1 MKRTKLFL
9 SFFNSEKAGGLV
21 MLLCTILS
29 LLLANSIYSE
39 GYNSIWHFT
48 IARHPIEYWINDG
61 LMAIFFLLI
70 GLELERELY
79 IGELSKIKDAILP
92 LSGAAGGMIIPAIIY
107 FLFNNNNL
115 DYRWR
120 GYQHPPRR
128 RTREE
133 QSNRHHRV
141 QFLRQ
146 CLEHQYH
153 RLLPNQR
160 GRFR

>member
-29 LLLANSIYSE
+29 LLLANSIYSV

-107 FLFNNNNL
+107 FLFNNNTPFQL
-115 DYRWR
+115 GFGIPMATDIAFAI
-120 GYQHPPRR
+120 GIL
-128 RTREE
+128 
-133 QSNRHHRV
+133 SLLGNRIPLSLKI
-141 QFLRQ
+141 FLTA
-146 CLEHQYH
+146 
-153 RLLPNQR
+153 
-160 GRFR
+160 